1 MTLPASGSIT
11 IAQIATELAVSL
23 PLDINSTIVRGLAD
37 RASGNIEMPTDFYNK
52 SKLSASISEASF
64 SGTAIDFGGG
74 TTAYTSAA
82 ATLTVAGSSGT
93 ITYQWYV
100 TGGAA
105 IESPTSS
112 STRLALSGSAG
123 DSISGTVWCVV
134 SRGGDAVTTATKAY
148 DLSIISDEAP
158 GP

>member
-37 RASGNIEMPTDFYNK
+37 KATGNVVMPTDFYNK
-52 SKLSASISEASF
+52 SKLSAYINQASF
-64 SGTAIDFGGG
+64 WGTATDFGSGA
-74 TTAYTSAA
+74 TAYTLAA
-82 ATLTVAGSSGT
+82 SLTVAGSSGT
-93 ITYQWYV
+93 ISYQWYV
-100 TGGAA
+100 TGGAG

-112 STRLALSGSAG
+112 TTRLALSGFNG
-123 DSISGTVWCVV
+123 DAISGTVWCVV
-134 SRGGDAVTTATKAY
+134 SRGGDAVTTATKTY
-148 DLSIISDEAP
+148 DLSIIGDEDP